1 MTVAVGDP
9 GNAVD
14 STHRITLESTPVI
27 ASFKPTTSNKISTIT
42 SRIRVS
48 DGRLTVD
55 AAGGTNTKLL
65 YIDIVPVAGT
75 AGVGATLARINF
87 QSAGAPVPYGYAADS
102 GAAYAASRGYGWISQ
117 TTSTPVSITG
127 KGVDRNATPDQR
139 LDTLIQMQVS
149 PARWE
154 YAVPNGT
161 YDVRVGVGDASVTTG
176 SNHQIAV
183 ESETAVNG
191 FTPSASDR
199 FNIATVRVDVTD
211 GKITLDAAGGT
222 NTKLVFV
229 DIHDANN
236 AARTIISVDPSN
248 GAVGVP
254 TTTSVNLAPSH
265 AIEQTTMTAA
275 TVKLLRP
282 DGSQVPGNYNSDA
295 AGGIISFTPLEP
307 AGDVHHL
314 PGAHD
319 RRPEGPRRRAVRPVR
334 IEFTTGESTLPP
346 PPVNFTR
353 STLADID
360 GPTTIVNFQD
370 KYLFVGTALG
380 QIYRYPIGTAAA
392 RSAARR
398 SSSRHSASTN
408 APSPAWSSSPAR
420 RSPTSASGCPTARS
434 ATATWPTT
442 PARSRVLSGS
452 TLNVVQDKITQ
463 LPRSV
468 RDHMNNGIVFGPD
481 GKLYIAQGSL
491 SGFGGPDPNWGF
503 RAETP
508 MSASI
513 LVADVVNDS
522 SLRRVVVGQREH
534 VDRLQ
539 PERLERPGED
549 LRRGTAQP
557 LRPRVAPERLAV
569 HGGERVGRGQHP
581 GRPEQQPDCPER
593 PPGRSGLPRPDRGRQ
608 VLRPPEPEPGPLR
621 AQRGQPDRGGR
632 SVRDAAVPASARSRT
647 RSTSARSWT
656 SACTA
661 RPTASTSTSRTP
673 SAR

>member
-1 MTVAVGDP
+1 MSQTSSTPLSIVGRARERNLTADQRIDTFIHMQNPASTPARWEQVVDEGIYDVTVAVGDP

-27 ASFKPTTSNKISTIT
+27 AGFKPTTTNKIATIT
-42 SRIRVS
+42 SRVRVS

-65 YIDIVPVAGT
+65 YIDIVPVTGT

-102 GAAYAASRGYGWISQ
+102 GAAYTASRGYGWISQ

-161 YDVRVGVGDASVTTG
+161 YDVRVAVGDASVTTG
-176 SNHQIAV
+176 SNHKITV

-199 FNIATVRVDVTD
+199 FQIATVRVDVTD
-211 GKITLDAAGGT
+211 GKITLSAAGGT

-236 AARTIISVDPSN
+236 TARTIISVDPSN

-295 AGGIISFTPLEP
+295 AGGTISFTPLSQLATSTTYQVRTT
-307 AGDVHHL
+307 AGLKDLDGV
-314 PGAHD
+314 PFA
-319 RRPEGPRRRAVRPVR
+319 PFASS
-334 IEFTTGESTLPP
+334 FTTGESTLPP

-380 QIYRYPIGTAAA
+380 QIYRYPIGANGAFSGPPLVVTPFGEY
-392 RSAARR
+392 
-398 SSSRHSASTN
+398 SRTITGLVVQPGSTLTN
-408 APSPAWSSSPAR
+408 VRLWVSHGTLGNRNMADHTGKIS
-420 RSPTSASGCPTARS
+420 
-434 ATATWPTT
+434 
-442 PARSRVLSGS
+442 VLSGA
-452 TLNVVQDKITQ
+452 N
-463 LPRSV
+463 
-468 RDHMNNGIVFGPD
+468 
-481 GKLYIAQGSL
+481 
-491 SGFGGPDPNWGF
+491 
-503 RAETP
+503 
-508 MSASI
+508 
-513 LVADVVNDS
+513 
-522 SLRRVVVGQREH
+522 
-534 VDRLQ
+534 
-539 PERLERPGED
+539 
-549 LRRGTAQP
+549 LRRGAGQDHPAPP
-557 LRPRVAPERLAV
+557 L
-569 HGGERVGRGQHP
+569 
-581 GRPEQQPDCPER
+581 
-593 PPGRSGLPRPDRGRQ
+593 
-608 VLRPPEPEPGPLR
+608 GP
-621 AQRGQPDRGGR
+621 
-632 SVRDAAVPASARSRT
+632 
-647 RSTSARSWT
+647 
-656 SACTA
+656 
-661 RPTASTSTSRTP
+661 
-673 SAR
+673 